1 MEEKKREILKKFV
14 DKFDIQSLRKIFHK
28 TNNVK
33 NFYRENG
40 VWKLKNEK

>member
-1 MEEKKREILKKFV
+1 MEEKKHEILKKFV
-14 DKFDIQSLRKIFHK
+14 EKYDIQTLRKIFHK